1 MYKFNDFDQY
11 HYSEASQNNPIRWQ
25 VFTRNGDTFIPQ
37 TGKFMCKDYLN
48 DVCAKYNGKN
58 VYAYGLKNHD
68 MKLNDDG
75 IWLQLTGITKLEVLM
90 HNIQCCIND
99 ENPEYP
105 LTFEEYKGT
114 ILAFVPRYYFNQ
126 TYLVSLLSYIIRI
139 SNGDKKF
146 KDFKDALT
154 SKNCQAD
161 PAIYGKGIQL
171 ALSWGF
177 SVPEEFQ
184 KYWSYYSDSFNSAL
198 DNYEGSTIH
207 NCGVMA
213 WSKDMTTKQIQQKE
227 EEHAL

>member
-1 MYKFNDFDQY
+1 MYSFKEFGPY
-11 HYSEASQNNPIRWQ
+11 HYNEMPQNNPIRWQ
-25 VFTRNGDTFIPQ
+25 VFTRTGDVFTPQ

-68 MKLNDDG
+68 MVLNDDG
-75 IWLQLTGITKLEVLM
+75 IWLQLTGITEPEVFM
-90 HNIQCCIND
+90 HNLTCCIND

-105 LTFEEYKGT
+105 LTFEEYQGT
-114 ILAFVPRYYFNQ
+114 MLVFVPRYYFNQ

-146 KDFKDALT
+146 KSFKDALT
-154 SKNCQAD
+154 SKACQAD
-161 PAIYGKGIQL
+161 PALYGKGIQL
-171 ALSWGF
+171 ALSWRF
-177 SVPEEFQ
+177 HVPEAFQ
-184 KYWSYYSDSFNSAL
+184 KYWSYYTDTYNSVL

-207 NCGVMA
+207 NNGIMA
-213 WSKDMTTKQIQQKE
+213 WSENMTIEQKE